1 MKKHGILLSV
11 AITSMSGQVTGCGI
25 RDTEDVKKIVENY
38 TSDGKSEDSKASD
51 VKAATADKPKVDKAS
66 NGATEKTSDKAPDKQ
81 AQGVPGSIAAK
92 SLSSMELV
100 ARQSVNSC
108 LKAWNGKAPFDDKSP
123 FRTLLT
129 GVMVF
134 GIGTAIDDTQKTAA
148 PELVL
153 IPAGVNVLGTAK
165 YRLLNPNGWYCLAS
179 TVNVLGNLSIEVAA
193 NAEIADSTVDVM
205 VAGKQNVTNTGFV
218 TVNVG
223 GGIALKVVN

>member
-1 MKKHGILLSV
+1 
-11 AITSMSGQVTGCGI
+11 
-25 RDTEDVKKIVENY
+25 
-38 TSDGKSEDSKASD
+38 
-51 VKAATADKPKVDKAS
+51 
-66 NGATEKTSDKAPDKQ
+66 
-81 AQGVPGSIAAK
+81 
-92 SLSSMELV
+92 
-100 ARQSVNSC
+100 
-108 LKAWNGKAPFDDKSP
+108 
-123 FRTLLT
+123 
-129 GVMVF
+129 MVF

-205 VAGKQNVTNTGFV
+205 VAGKQNATNTGFV

-223 GGIALKVVN
+223 GGIVLKVVN